1 MHGHQITFFTQQDRM
16 QGQQPLAQWLVDEA
30 RRLGLRGEPLNGAIE
45 GLGHDGAIHTIN
57 MFDLS
62 DQPVQVTLVVTHEE
76 ERRLFAHLLE
86 RRVSL
91 FYVKVPAQFGTL
103 GDVSPGHGRPHTG

>member
-30 RRLGLRGEPLNGAIE
+30 RRLGLRGATLNGAIE